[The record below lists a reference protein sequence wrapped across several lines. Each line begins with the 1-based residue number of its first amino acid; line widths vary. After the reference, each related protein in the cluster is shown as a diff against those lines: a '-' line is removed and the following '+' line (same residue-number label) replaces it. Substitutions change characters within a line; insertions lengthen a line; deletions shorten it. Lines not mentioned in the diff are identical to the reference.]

1 MWYIHSHFFV
11 DCLCIASELNAT
23 ALSMQSIHS
32 RVDVRFIDFAHTAPT
47 PDEEAGLLD
56 CGVLMGL
63 QNLIHLLLKVYHGHA
78 RNHTRAFPLVSSLHL
93 QPDESNAA
101 GGAATG
107 SASDLGTP
115 SLSSTMLPT
124 IIVGTQRC
132 LRRPQSLTGAYGGS
146 ASGGDAAVDAA
157 AMTLADSSNSSMTND
172 PRAHAAVIEMP
183 VWGDEPVDVMEM
195 TVTPRGHVLAQ
206 RLRRASDYLN
216 AHVRQLPRVLVE
228 QPAF

>member
-1 MWYIHSHFFV
+1 VNY
-11 DCLCIASELNAT
+11 LCITFALNVT

-93 QPDESNAA
+93 QPDESD
-101 GGAATG
+101 AATG
-107 SASDLGTP
+107 SSSSDLGAP
-115 SLSSTMLPT
+115 SLSSTMLPS

-132 LRRPQSLTGAYGGS
+132 LRRPQSLTGAHGG
-146 ASGGDAAVDAA
+146 ATPGGDASAVEAA
-157 AMTLADSSNSSMTND
+157 AMGAAFSSSNGSLTNGSN
-172 PRAHAAVIEMP
+172 AHTAIEMP

-216 AHVRQLPRVLVE
+216 AHVRQLPRGLVE